1 VILIV
6 PFSRSPV
13 LYIQMNSKRE
23 NITKIPEIILK
34 EINREASQE
43 ELNLLHD
50 WLSQAQQNKELYEK
64 LHDKENLGLIQ
75 EEYRKIDGH
84 AAWER
89 IVQKIDVPKQSPVQ
103 RFLRPALKY
112 AAILILPF
120 LIGAYFLYQNTEKV
134 DSTAT
139 FSELEK
145 QISELKESSLITAE
159 GEVLA
164 LTASTKESVVVIDGA
179 KIQHKDS
186 TLLYNNDG
194 KKNEEIKYNCLVTPK
209 SKVFNLVLADGTKV
223 WLNASSAIK
232 YPVSFASDT
241 RKVYLTGEAYFEVTH
256 DATKPFIVSTD
267 KMEVEVLGTSF
278 DVMAYPTERTVE
290 TTLVHGKVHV
300 KTENSS
306 LILQP
311 GMQAQLDKNT
321 SILDQKQIDTELIT
335 SWRDGKYIFH
345 YEDMEDVISKLSRWY
360 NIEFSFINTTKK
372 NLHFSGTLYK
382 YNDIEETLHIL
393 ELATNVKFNNTG
405 ETVEVN

>member
-1 VILIV
+1 
-6 PFSRSPV
+6 
-13 LYIQMNSKRE
+13 MNNKQE

-34 EINREASQE
+34 EMDRKASHE
-43 ELNLLHD
+43 ELILLHD
-50 WLSQAQQNKELYEK
+50 WLSQAQENRGLYEK
-64 LHDKENLGLIQ
+64 LHAKENLTLIE
-75 EEYRKIDGH
+75 EEYNKIDGH
-84 AAWER
+84 AAWKKVLR
-89 IVQKIDVPKQSPVQ
+89 QIDMPIKTPAN
-103 RFLRPALKY
+103 RFLNSALKY
-112 AAILILPF
+112 AAILILPL
-120 LIGAYFLYQNTEKV
+120 LIGAYFLYQNNTNKL
-134 DSTAT
+134 DSIAT

-159 GEVLA
+159 GEVLE
-164 LTASTKESVVVIDGA
+164 LTSDAKETVVEIDGA
-179 KIQHKDS
+179 KIHQKDS
-186 TLLYNNDG
+186 TLLYNNEG
-194 KKNEEIKYNCLVTPK
+194 EKNEEIKYNSLVTPK

-232 YPVSFASDT
+232 YPVNFSSDV

-256 DATKPFIVSTD
+256 DSSRPFIVSTD

-278 DVMAYPTERTVE
+278 DVMAYPTEKTVE

-321 SILDQKQIDTELIT
+321 SVLEQKQIDTELIT

-345 YEDMEDVISKLSRWY
+345 YEDLENVISKLSRWY
-360 NIEFSFINTTKK
+360 NIEFSYLNTTKK

-393 ELATNVKFNNTG
+393 ELATNVKFKNTG
-405 ETVEVN
+405 NKIEVN

>member
-1 VILIV
+1 
-6 PFSRSPV
+6 
-13 LYIQMNSKRE
+13 MNNKQE

-34 EINREASQE
+34 EMDRKASHE
-43 ELNLLHD
+43 ELILLHD
-50 WLSQAQQNKELYEK
+50 WLSQAQKNRELYEK
-64 LHDKENLGLIQ
+64 LHAKENLTLIE
-75 EEYRKIDGH
+75 EEYNKIDGH
-84 AAWER
+84 AAWKKVLR
-89 IVQKIDVPKQSPVQ
+89 QIDTPIRNPVQ
-103 RFLRPALKY
+103 RFLNSALKY
-112 AAILILPF
+112 AAILILPL
-120 LIGAYFLYQNTEKV
+120 LIGAYFLYHNNTNKV
-134 DSTAT
+134 DSIAT

-159 GEVLA
+159 GEVLE
-164 LTASTKESVVVIDGA
+164 LTSDAEETVVEIDGA
-179 KIQHKDS
+179 KIHQKDS
-186 TLLYNNDG
+186 TLLYNNEG
-194 KKNEEIKYNCLVTPK
+194 EKNNEIKFNSLVTPK

-232 YPVSFASDT
+232 YPVNFSSDV

-256 DATKPFIVSTD
+256 DSSRPFIVSTD

-278 DVMAYPTERTVE
+278 DVMAYPTEKTVE

-321 SILDQKQIDTELIT
+321 SLLEQKQIDPELIT
-335 SWRDGKYIFH
+335 SWRYGKYIFH
-345 YEDMEDVISKLSRWY
+345 YEDLENVISKLSRWY
-360 NIEFSFINTTKK
+360 NIEFSYLNTTKK

-393 ELATNVKFNNTG
+393 ELTTNVTFKNTG
-405 ETVEVN
+405 NTIEVN